1 MGPMTCQYIFVLDA
15 LNFCFW
21 PVDGLEYDT
30 LAKCLKDTLL
40 RDGNAFN
47 AETLANIDEHTLQS
61 WFPSYKLPLLSER
74 AQRLREVG
82 SVLVD
87 KFGGLAS
94 NMVLAAKKSA
104 PALVR
109 LIIENF
115 PGFRDATVL
124 DGQYVHFYKRAQ
136 ILVGKIYTS
145 IY

>member
-1 MGPMTCQYIFVLDA
+1 MTCQYIFVLDA

-40 RDGNAFN
+40 RDVNAFN
-47 AETLANIDEHTLQS
+47 AETLANIDEQTLQS

-87 KFGGLAS
+87 KFEGLAS

-124 DGQYVHFYKRAQ
+124 DGKYVHFYKRAQ
-136 ILVGKIYTS
+136 ILVGKKYM
-145 IY
+145 YY